1 MVTVKRFGLL
11 LVQYPHTCLVPWT
24 LGKVKNGR
32 ENNSFESKRKKKK
45 ELLRKGKKRGLT
57 QSTPSGDGRWC
68 WTNREGCY
76 GTTAWVKFISEPHL
90 ILEDGDGNALRSG
103 GNL

>member
-32 ENNSFESKRKKKK
+32 ENNNFESKRKKKK
-45 ELLRKGKKRGLT
+45 RIIAKGEKERPYSEYT
-57 QSTPSGDGRWC
+57 EWRWK
-68 WTNREGCY
+68 
-76 GTTAWVKFISEPHL
+76 VVLDK
-90 ILEDGDGNALRSG
+90 
-103 GNL
+103 